1 MRRAVNS
8 SVARVNGWNGNGH
21 GWTTA
26 ALQED
31 SSVLEA
37 REDEYGGMVVDAD
50 RLPHDVAAFA
60 RSLTVSLSYWKS
72 VVRHHGRI
80 SLLIFSGGCC
90 RAFHNLAGA
99 YITAVVPFLQ
109 VKKGVWLKLP
119 LDRSEYIPLA
129 VKVYMSNQ

>member
-8 SVARVNGWNGNGH
+8 VARVNWWNGNGH

-26 ALQED
+26 ASEE

-60 RSLTVSLSYWKS
+60 RSLPMSLSYWKS
-72 VVRHHGRI
+72 VVRYKSPRANHLCMNAKFQ
-80 SLLIFSGGCC
+80 SLSSSRCL
-90 RAFHNLAGA
+90 RQVL
-99 YITAVVPFLQ
+99 FLQ
-109 VKKGVWLKLP
+109 GKKGVWLKLP

-129 VKVYMSNQ
+129 VKVYLSNQTKL